1 MIIEIIFFVDAVIA
15 SLMGFH
21 TTFADLDKFVENMAT
36 KNQEVEVVK
45 NIKMPKLSNWIIII
59 IIIVQTALLYDQSI
73 GDGKTDFSKGAV
85 ALNGNVLNAIYQ
97 AVYSGALAV
106 QLEVWILSI
115 YCWLMLCYFYY

>member
-59 IIIVQTALLYDQSI
+59 IIIVQTALLYDQSL
-73 GDGKTDFSKGAV
+73 GDGKTNFSKGSV

>member
-45 NIKMPKLSNWIIII
+45 NIKMPKLSN
-59 IIIVQTALLYDQSI
+59 
-73 GDGKTDFSKGAV
+73 
-85 ALNGNVLNAIYQ
+85 
-97 AVYSGALAV
+97 
-106 QLEVWILSI
+106 
-115 YCWLMLCYFYY
+115 